1 MPKIKPFDGYLVNA
15 NQAQAVVSPAYDSVS
30 PEQRRKFAEENPHN
44 FLNTM
49 RLTED
54 FPEDCQPTQDELLEL
69 NRRNLKTLLEDGSFD
84 SLPSPCLFLYQLDT
98 GSHVQT
104 GVVCE
109 VGVDEYEQGKVRKH
123 ENTRSDKE
131 DLLANYQ
138 KVVGASSSPICL
150 TYAQNT
156 EIDNY
161 ILSLINRPADLEF
174 ISEDHVAQKIWCIE
188 DDSQQRELIRLFA
201 AVDTTY
207 LTDGHH
213 RAASGKRYAELMRKQ
228 SGNQGDE
235 PYNQMLVALFP
246 DNQLNLL
253 PFHRCVKDLNGLSI
267 DELLIKLKA
276 SFVVTKPQ
284 RQDSFEAHKHG
295 EFGMFVHDTW
305 YRLVVKPECVDQTD
319 PVNSL
324 DVAILQNLILDPLLG
339 IKDMRS
345 DNRLDYVAGVSGEP
359 GIRQKCSEGWEVVFA
374 CFATSIDQLMH
385 VADAGALMPPKS
397 TYFDPKPRS
406 GIFIRL
412 K

>member
-1 MPKIKPFDGYLVNA
+1 MPKIKSFDGYLVNVD
-15 NQAQAVVSPAYDSVS
+15 QAQAVVSPAYDSVS

-49 RLTED
+49 RLMED
-54 FPEDCQPTQDELLEL
+54 FPDDSQPTQDELLEL
-69 NRRNLKTLLEDGSFD
+69 NRKNLQSLLKDGSFD
-84 SLPSPCLFLYQLDT
+84 CLPSPCLFLYQLDT

-150 TYAQNT
+150 TYAQSFD
-156 EIDNY
+156 IDHY
-161 ILSLINRPADLEF
+161 VSSLIDGPADLEF
-174 ISEDHVAQKIWCIE
+174 VSEDNVTQKVWCIE
-188 DDSQQRELIRLFA
+188 DASQQAELTRLFA
-201 AVDTTY
+201 TIEITY

-213 RAASGKRYAELMRKQ
+213 RAASGRRYAEIMREQ

-267 DELLIKLKA
+267 DELLNKLEQ
-276 SFVVTKPQ
+276 SFVVTKAQ
-284 RQDSFEAHKHG
+284 SQISFEAHEHG

-305 YRLVVKPECVDQTD
+305 YRLVVKPEYVDQTD

-324 DVAILQNLILDPLLG
+324 DVAILQNLILDPVLG

-345 DNRLDYVAGVSGEP
+345 DNRLDYVAGVSGEQ

-406 GIFIRL
+406 GIFVRL